1 MSDAKHLPVMV
12 SEVLGSFEHIT
23 DGAILDLTVGLG
35 GHLKAMSE
43 KLSPQISLY
52 GIDRDP
58 QAIAIAQ
65 ENLKNIQ
72 QVKQLTVCSYSQ
84 IDQAI
89 INFGDK
95 KFDGLLMDLGI
106 SSYQIDSPER
116 GFAFSSDGPLD
127 MRFDAQS
134 GERTAADLINS
145 LSEKELAKIFKEYGE
160 ERNAFR
166 IARVITQKRDQDP
179 IQTTAQLK
187 DLIAGSVKG
196 QYQTK
201 TLARIFQA
209 LRIAVNNE
217 LEKLKESLPVIFEYL
232 KPGGRLSVLT
242 YHSLEDRIVKR
253 FFQRLAKGCI
263 CPPHFAICVCGLQ
276 PTLTIVTKK
285 AVLPTEE
292 EIALNSRARSAKL
305 RVAEKI

>member
-43 KLSPQISLY
+43 QLSPQISLY

-65 ENLKNIQ
+65 ENLKNIP
-72 QVKQLTVCSYSQ
+72 QVKQLAICSYSQ

-89 INFGDK
+89 INFEDK

-106 SSYQIDSPER
+106 SSYQVDTPDR
-116 GFAFSSDGPLD
+116 GFSFSTDGPLD
-127 MRFDAQS
+127 MRFDAES

-160 ERNAFR
+160 ERSAFR
-166 IARVITQKRDQDP
+166 IARIITQKRDQDP
-179 IQTTAQLK
+179 ILTTTQLK
-187 DLIAGSVKG
+187 ELIAGSVKG
-196 QYQTK
+196 PYLVK

-217 LEKLKESLPVIFEYL
+217 LDKLKESLPVLFDYL

-253 FFQRLAKGCI
+253 FFQQLAKGCT
-263 CPPHFAICVCGLQ
+263 CPPQFAVCVCGLE
-276 PTLTIVTKK
+276 PTLRILTKK
-285 AVLPTEE
+285 AILPSEK